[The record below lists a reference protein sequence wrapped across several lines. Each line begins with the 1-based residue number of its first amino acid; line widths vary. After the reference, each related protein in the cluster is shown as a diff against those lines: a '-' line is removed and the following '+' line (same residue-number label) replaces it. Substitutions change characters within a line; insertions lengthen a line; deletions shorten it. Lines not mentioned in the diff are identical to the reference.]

1 MCHLYWCYLFEIL
14 TQCSVF
20 EQKSNFYCLEKFQW
34 ARLETNNNQEEG
46 KTRGNKWYPGENII
60 FVTLPQY
67 WSNTIY
73 LNGIFKQQLS
83 TEIILF
89 LWQNT
94 NRLTDSQ
101 VSYKN
106 ALLYFQRKRNI
117 ATELAIS
124 KSVINITGNVVI

>member
-1 MCHLYWCYLFEIL
+1 MCHLYWFYLFEIL
-14 TQCSVF
+14 IQCSVI

-34 ARLETNNNQEEG
+34 AGLETNNNQEEG
-46 KTRGNKWYPGENII
+46 KTRRKKWYPGEKII

-117 ATELAIS
+117 AIELAIS
-124 KSVINITGNVVI
+124 KSVINITTNVVM